1 MDLKI
6 QGLVF
11 ALYND
16 DSKGGQ
22 FILGEGEDDW
32 CRARWRQKIGDSA
45 AQSTRIIVGKENDGT
60 K

>member
-6 QGLVF
+6 LGLVL

-22 FILGEGEDDW
+22 FILGEGEDW
-32 CRARWRQKIGDSA
+32 CRARWRQNISDSA
-45 AQSTRIIVGKENDGT
+45 AQSTRIIAGKGNDGT